1 MDDESP
7 LLRGPRH
14 PLGHA
19 SQLAGEPLDTYSQD
33 ELTARIAA
41 LEAEIARVRAHADK
55 AAEHRRLAESI
66 FGTKPA
72 ASEASD

>member
-7 LLRGPRH
+7 LLRGPGH

-19 SQLAGEPLDTYSQD
+19 SLLAAEPLDRYSQD

-41 LEAEIARVRAHADK
+41 LEAEIARVQAHADK
-55 AAEHRRLAESI
+55 AADHRRLAESI
-66 FGTKPA
+66 F
-72 ASEASD
+72 SSRQHD